1 MKMKKFDVLVVGE
14 LNVDLILDQIDSPPQ
29 MGKEILARQMMLTL
43 GSSSAILASN
53 LSSLG
58 AKVAFIGKLGKDIF
72 GDLVIRVL
80 EEKGVDTS
88 MIIRREELATGATIV
103 LNSKEERAMITHP
116 GAMDQLSIS
125 DISPEQISQAK
136 HLHFSSCFLQPA
148 LKRNL
153 PELFREAKNKGLST
167 SFDPQWDPQEQ
178 WDLDLNHILRHVDV
192 FLPNEKELLNLTRKE
207 TIESAL
213 ESLEPLYT
221 AIIVKM
227 GNKGSFSLHKRKP
240 IFISSFLNEN
250 VVDAI
255 GAGDSFNAGFL
266 YKYIQN
272 ASIKDCQE
280 FGNLVGAIST
290 TSAGGTT
297 AFKNPEQIMEIG
309 KQKFKYQK
317 YEASA

>member
-1 MKMKKFDVLVVGE
+1 MKKFDVLVIGE
-14 LNVDLILDQIDSPPQ
+14 LNVDLILNQIESFPQ
-29 MGKEILARQMMLTL
+29 IGKEILAKQMVLTL
-43 GSSSAILASN
+43 GSSSAIFACN

-72 GDLVIRVL
+72 GDLVIKIL

-103 LNSKEERAMITHP
+103 LNAEEDRAMITHP

-125 DISPEQISQAK
+125 DISTEQFSLAK

-148 LKRNL
+148 FKNDLTI
-153 PELFREAKNKGLST
+153 LFSKAKNMGLST

-178 WDLDLNHILRHVDV
+178 WNLNLKDILPFVDV
-192 FLPNEKELLNLTRKE
+192 FLPNEKELLKLTKKKTME
-207 TIESAL
+207 GAL
-213 ESLEPLYT
+213 ESLNDLGS
-221 AIIVKM
+221 ALIVKM
-227 GNKGSFSLHKRKP
+227 GNKGSLSLYEGRTLFKP
-240 IFISSFLNEN
+240 SFLNEN

-266 YKYIQN
+266 YKYIHD
-272 ASIKDCQE
+272 APIDECQE

-297 AFKNPEQIMEIG
+297 AFNNPEQIMDIA
-309 KQKFKYQK
+309 KHKFEYHQH
-317 YEASA
+317 EASR